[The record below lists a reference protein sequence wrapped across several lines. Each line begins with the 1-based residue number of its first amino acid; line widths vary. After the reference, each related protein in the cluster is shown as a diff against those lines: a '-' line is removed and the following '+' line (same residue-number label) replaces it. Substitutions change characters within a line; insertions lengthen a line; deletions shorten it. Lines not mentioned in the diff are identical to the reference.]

1 VTFGHLLTPGLP
13 ANTLLRVQ
21 CARTAN
27 VRGQPMCAAV
37 RRFWR
42 KEDRGQRGGQRGG
55 QLVFEGSDMTIYLP
69 TRTVSG
75 VVLIYK
81 DNSKESG
88 VVLTYKDNSKDSGI
102 VLEYKDISRLSVL
115 PYCPCP

>member
-1 VTFGHLLTPGLP
+1 
-13 ANTLLRVQ
+13 
-21 CARTAN
+21 
-27 VRGQPMCAAV
+27 
-37 RRFWR
+37 
-42 KEDRGQRGGQRGG
+42 
-55 QLVFEGSDMTIYLP
+55 LP

-102 VLEYKDISRLSVL
+102 VLEYKDNSRLSVL
-115 PYCPCP
+115 PSKWSYSIVENIHSWYQKGGPLTPLFLFGLLIMEFLRGTNRQTDRIPQI